1 MHRPSRQNLQN
12 QQVPRSISHGPSLG
26 CGSFSRRRSSSLT
39 WLPGRPTGGLPP
51 AGSLLPVLPDRMDHH
66 DHLALGAWG
75 GTGPTGI
82 LIRTGST
89 CALWP
94 RPSGLLIVTV
104 STNLLVPA
112 VTRQRY
118 DLIMVDAY
126 QDIAIP
132 FQMSSTEFFTMV
144 SNHLNPGRVMPGHD
158 GQNELDRYHHQG
170 GRPLPTVP
178 LARGIQRLVR
188 GSLERSDWVLSA
200 LGAWKR
206 KRGIRIWPKNSAD
219 EENRRVSGSGR

>member
-1 MHRPSRQNLQN
+1 M
-12 QQVPRSISHGPSLG
+12 I
-26 CGSFSRRRSSSLT
+26 T
-39 WLPGRPTGGLPP
+39 WLWAPWG
-51 AGSLLPVLPDRMDHH
+51 
-66 DHLALGAWG
+66 G

-132 FQMSSTEFFTMV
+132 FQMSFTEFFTMV
-144 SNHLNPGRVMPGHD
+144 SNHLNPGPVMMVKMNLTDTITREAGPYRRFLWQEGSR
-158 GQNELDRYHHQG
+158 GWFG
-170 GRPLPTVP
+170 GPLNGP
-178 LARGIQRLVR
+178 I
-188 GSLERSDWVLSA
+188 GS
-200 LGAWKR
+200 
-206 KRGIRIWPKNSAD
+206 
-219 EENRRVSGSGR
+219 

>member
-1 MHRPSRQNLQN
+1 MT
-12 QQVPRSISHGPSLG
+12 
-26 CGSFSRRRSSSLT
+26 T
-39 WLPGRPTGGLPP
+39 WLWAPWGGHWADRNPD
-51 AGSLLPVLPDRMDHH
+51 PDRPYLCIMAAAIWTT
-66 DHLALGAWG
+66 LI
-75 GTGPTGI
+75 I
-82 LIRTGST
+82 LI
-89 CALWP
+89 
-94 RPSGLLIVTV
+94 SGLLIVTV

-126 QDIAIP
+126 QDITIP

-178 LARGIQRLVR
+178 LARGIQKLVR

>member
-1 MHRPSRQNLQN
+1 M
-12 QQVPRSISHGPSLG
+12 I
-26 CGSFSRRRSSSLT
+26 T
-39 WLPGRPTGGLPP
+39 WLWAPGG
-51 AGSLLPVLPDRMDHH
+51 
-66 DHLALGAWG
+66 G